1 MHFLAL
7 ATDYD
12 GTLATERVTS
22 LATIAALERLKASG
36 RKLVLVT
43 GRHLPN
49 LKRIFGRLD
58 LFERVVVEN
67 GGLLYHPATGVE
79 KLLGAAPDLALVG
92 LLRARGVSDLAVGR
106 SIIATS
112 EPFHDIVRDS
122 IAGLGLDLEVILNT
136 DAVMVLE
143 KGTNK
148 ASGLRIALAELG
160 VAPEQVVAVGDAEN
174 DQVLL
179 EACGCGVAVAN
190 ALPMLKRVATMVTA
204 GERGAGVEEVVDL
217 LLHDE
222 QKLQRL
228 ATEKT
233 GLAI

>member
-22 LATIAALERLKASG
+22 VATIAALERLKVSG

-67 GGLLYHPATGVE
+67 GGLLYHPATGAE
-79 KLLGAAPDLALVG
+79 KLLGAAPDPALVG

-122 IAGLGLDLEVILNT
+122 IAELGLDLEIILNT

-190 ALPMLKRVATMVTA
+190 ALPMLKRVASMVTV

-228 ATEKT
+228 ATEGT

>member
-1 MHFLAL
+1 
-7 ATDYD
+7 
-12 GTLATERVTS
+12 
-22 LATIAALERLKASG
+22 
-36 RKLVLVT
+36 
-43 GRHLPN
+43 
-49 LKRIFGRLD
+49 
-58 LFERVVVEN
+58 
-67 GGLLYHPATGVE
+67 
-79 KLLGAAPDLALVG
+79 
-92 LLRARGVSDLAVGR
+92 
-106 SIIATS
+106 
-112 EPFHDIVRDS
+112 
-122 IAGLGLDLEVILNT
+122 LGLDLEIILNT

-190 ALPMLKRVATMVTA
+190 ALPMLKRVATMVTV
-204 GERGAGVEEVVDL
+204 GERGVGVEEVVDL

-228 ATEKT
+228 ATEGT